1 MFFRPTALPL
11 VDEWLKVINE
21 DRVGRWD
28 QGEFGRIARIGWDPS
43 RTDGLSDPRLFWA
56 YHKKVVGGVL
66 PLALFCGG
74 HNYFASQFP
83 QRLGWQ
89 PYSIHT
95 TFQYG
100 AADGKRHRLREAMVW
115 EDPPECE

>member
-1 MFFRPTALPL
+1 MSVLMGANVANEVAKGEPL
-11 VDEWLKVINE
+11 TPNPNPNPNPN
-21 DRVGRWD
+21 
-28 QGEFGRIARIGWDPS
+28 Q
-43 RTDGLSDPRLFWA
+43 
-56 YHKKVVGGVL
+56 VVGGVL
-66 PLALFCGG
+66 SLALFCGG

-100 AADGKRHRLREAMVW
+100 AADGKR
-115 EDPPECE
+115 